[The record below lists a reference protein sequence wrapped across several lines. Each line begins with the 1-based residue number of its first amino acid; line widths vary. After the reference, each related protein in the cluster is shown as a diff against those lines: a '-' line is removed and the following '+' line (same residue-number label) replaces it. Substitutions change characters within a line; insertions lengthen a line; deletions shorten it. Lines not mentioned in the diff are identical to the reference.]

1 MNKAELENFI
11 KNNYAVSSKQIIKH
25 FTALGEKTDTIRK
38 AISRLKQPYMR
49 LKYIRLANNAQI
61 LYHKENWLTIDF
73 CKKVTNILKDDN
85 SIYDAALE
93 AIKARGGYV
102 LEKYFPI
109 LSGSGEQKK
118 HIWPNK
124 IKDNL
129 ISAGL
134 LIEDD
139 IENLGKVLYLLEAEG
154 NNVAAFVRAYC
165 IQEQVMLQL
174 IEDWLKRLN
183 FITYNQTCHKNLTED
198 LPKFATTY
206 WDITSPSYLLPL
218 MRANKQGSVICDL
231 FLKDIS
237 DVSQI
242 QYIMKKLELLSVQK
256 NISRYLPIIIAPSF
270 SQEAFMSLKRN
281 GIIPASFDNLFGK
294 ETAKLFSEL
303 YISLQ
308 NLAAAITKD
317 PEKQYT
323 LFEKISTFENI
334 SNQIRGPL
342 FEMICIHLVHTT
354 RQGFVENG
362 KNIFCQTLKKY
373 LELDIINES
382 PTEIFI
388 AECKGYQ
395 PYHLISFQEIK
406 EWLDNTTH
414 IRKSLIS
421 MNEER
426 NNKKFTFHFWTSSNF
441 SNEAL
446 ELLEKKK
453 NKLHIEI
460 KWKNGQEIMREIK
473 QYKLK
478 GAEKMLNDY
487 FFKNFLDKQLS

>member
-85 SIYDAALE
+85 SIYAAALE

-281 GIIPASFDNLFGK
+281 GI
-294 ETAKLFSEL
+294 
-303 YISLQ
+303 
-308 NLAAAITKD
+308 
-317 PEKQYT
+317 
-323 LFEKISTFENI
+323 
-334 SNQIRGPL
+334 
-342 FEMICIHLVHTT
+342 
-354 RQGFVENG
+354 
-362 KNIFCQTLKKY
+362 
-373 LELDIINES
+373 
-382 PTEIFI
+382 
-388 AECKGYQ
+388 
-395 PYHLISFQEIK
+395 
-406 EWLDNTTH
+406 
-414 IRKSLIS
+414 
-421 MNEER
+421 
-426 NNKKFTFHFWTSSNF
+426 
-441 SNEAL
+441 
-446 ELLEKKK
+446 
-453 NKLHIEI
+453 
-460 KWKNGQEIMREIK
+460 
-473 QYKLK
+473 
-478 GAEKMLNDY
+478 
-487 FFKNFLDKQLS
+487 